1 MCLMFLTTM
10 TADLESAMSSVER
23 VKEYC
28 DSLPQE
34 HTVEYGRG
42 PGQVPPPSTELA
54 RARRD

>member
-1 MCLMFLTTM
+1 MFLTTM